1 MEMCFFD
8 LVSAAGRFAGGDT
21 RWKGSAIGELL
32 RRRLAL
38 MAAGLRVVGMFICTG
53 ADLLELE
60 PDEVE

>member
-1 MEMCFFD
+1 
-8 LVSAAGRFAGGDT
+8 
-21 RWKGSAIGELL
+21 
-32 RRRLAL
+32 LAL